1 MKNIYLLPTQNNKSK
16 LAIYHYD
23 GSKNIKVG
31 EIGLQVN
38 NNIGWTNCWSERELY
53 ITSEEE
59 IKEGDWCLDTRHEI
73 LFISDGKIDIHQS
86 TDKKVILTTAPDLI
100 EKGVQAID
108 SDFLEWFVKFPSC
121 EEVEVEKTYLSNN
134 GKWKDVLLPSEW
146 EVNTKVS
153 YKIVTPKEE
162 SKTNLEKLQFPEL
175 VEELTKYYKKVPL
188 VENPVNLF
196 QETLEEAAERISK
209 EIDYREFDL
218 ASFKLGIRWQKIR
231 SYTYEEM
238 KESFSKGHDNARLK
252 GSYKSN
258 ESFEEDWEI
267 WAKQFKKEHF

>member
-238 KESFSKGHDNARLK
+238 KESFSKGHDSARLK